1 MKNRISF
8 SLGLSVLLIAAA
20 SAHAQSKQTW
30 VSGVGDD
37 FNPCSRTAPCKTF
50 AGATSKTAAGGEISV
65 LDPGDFG
72 AVTIT
77 KSITINGDST
87 LAGILV
93 DGTDAVIVR
102 IMAPIDNVILRGLSI
117 NGGGTGLNGIRY
129 LGGGTLVI
137 EDCRIYGFTQAGIH
151 LTSTTGAGTLAQVTN
166 SLIAGNT
173 DYGVHAE
180 GNGTISIANSLL
192 TNNGVAVQADAVAT
206 TFATV
211 RLSNNEIFDNKTD
224 IGCGGGTVAS
234 WKNNK
239 IAGIVVRGCAPNL
252 HLNEK

>member
-8 SLGLSVLLIAAA
+8 LLGLSLLLIAAS
-20 SAHAQSKQTW
+20 SAHAQTW

-50 AGATSKTAAGGEISV
+50 AQAILVTAPGGEISA

-72 AVTIT
+72 PVVIT
-77 KSITINGDST
+77 KSITINGGSI
-87 LAGILV
+87 AGI
-93 DGTDAVIVR
+93 T
-102 IMAPIDNVILRGLSI
+102 APAANGVVVNATLTPNDVVILRGLSI
-117 NGGGTGLNGIRY
+117 NGGGTGVDGIRY
-129 LGGGTLVI
+129 VAGAKLVI
-137 EDCRIYGFTQAGIH
+137 EHCSIYGFTQGIH

-173 DYGVHAE
+173 SYAVHAE
-180 GNGTISIANSLL
+180 GNGTISVANSLL
-192 TNNGVAVQADAVAT
+192 TNNAVAVQADAVPTAL
-206 TFATV
+206 ATV

-224 IGCGGGTVAS
+224 IGCGGGKVKS

-239 IAGIVVRGCAPNL
+239 IEGILVPGCAPTD
-252 HLNEK
+252 HIHEK